1 MKAPGGSRKR
11 NSVVV
16 TGAARGI
23 GRAIAFTLATAGRR
37 VYCINRKT
45 PESYGSELS
54 RAARTRLVPLTC
66 DVTDAKSVNAA
77 FATIRESTKSL
88 HALVNNAGMLLGGAA
103 KTFPVPDFDRVMRT
117 NATSV
122 FMVSQAAYAL
132 LAAAKG
138 ATIVNLGS
146 FYDRLGV
153 KNNAAYCA
161 SKAAVGAITRCL
173 AVEWATQQINVVNV
187 APGFVL
193 TDINAAYLGRAD
205 IQRSMG
211 AAMPLGR
218 PGTTDEVAQFV
229 ATLLASAVPLL
240 TGSTLYLD
248 GAHGLV
254 LAR

>member
-1 MKAPGGSRKR
+1 MKVRRRSRERGS
-11 NSVVV
+11 VAV

-23 GRAIAFTLATAGRR
+23 GRAIAFTLAAAGWR
-37 VYCINRKT
+37 VYCLNRKT
-45 PESYGSELS
+45 PELYGSEIS
-54 RAARTRLVPLTC
+54 RAARARLVPVSC
-66 DVTDAKSVNAA
+66 DVSDSKSVATA
-77 FATIRESTKSL
+77 FETIRQSTRTL
-88 HALVNNAGMLLGGAA
+88 HALVNNAGMLLGGPAE
-103 KTFPVPDFDRVMRT
+103 TFPVPDFERVLRT

-122 FMVSQAAYAL
+122 FLVSQAAYSL
-132 LAAAKG
+132 LAAARG
-138 ATIVNLGS
+138 ATIINLGS
-146 FYDRLGV
+146 FFDRLGV

-173 AVEWATQQINVVNV
+173 AVEWAAQQIRVVNV

-211 AAMPLGR
+211 TAMPLGR

-229 ATLLASAVPLL
+229 ASLLASALPLL

>member
-1 MKAPGGSRKR
+1 MKARRGSPNRG
-11 NSVVV
+11 SIAV

-23 GRAIAFTLATAGRR
+23 GRAIAFKLATDGWR
-37 VYCINRKT
+37 VYCLNRKT
-45 PESYGSELS
+45 PESYGSDLS
-54 RAARTRLVPLTC
+54 RAARARIVPVTC
-66 DVTDAKSVNAA
+66 DVTDSRSVNATFEA
-77 FATIRESTKSL
+77 IRESTRTL
-88 HALVNNAGMLLGGAA
+88 HALVNNAGMLLGGPA
-103 KTFPVPDFDRVMRT
+103 KTFPIPDFERVMRT

-122 FMVSQAAYAL
+122 FLVSQAAYSL
-132 LAAAKG
+132 LAAARG
-138 ATIVNLGS
+138 ATIINLGS

-173 AVEWATQQINVVNV
+173 AVEWAANQIRVVNL

-211 AAMPLGR
+211 TAMPLGR

-229 ATLLASAVPLL
+229 AGLLAAPVPLL
-240 TGSTLYLD
+240 TGSTVYLD

>member
-1 MKAPGGSRKR
+1 
-11 NSVVV
+11 
-16 TGAARGI
+16 
-23 GRAIAFTLATAGRR
+23 
-37 VYCINRKT
+37 
-45 PESYGSELS
+45 
-54 RAARTRLVPLTC
+54 
-66 DVTDAKSVNAA
+66 
-77 FATIRESTKSL
+77 
-88 HALVNNAGMLLGGAA
+88 
-103 KTFPVPDFDRVMRT
+103 MRT